1 MNGDSAAEVA
11 RALDAHPHHLVGLE
25 QANELDETLLG
36 VGHLPCRNEPAGHVN
51 DRDRKGV
58 FVGVNAGE
66 HCCHLSLM

>member
-1 MNGDSAAEVA
+1 MNGDGAAEVA
-11 RALDAHPHHLVGLE
+11 RALDAHPHHLVGVE

-36 VGHLPCRNEPAGHVN
+36 VGHLPCRDEPAGVVD

-58 FVGVNAGE
+58 FVGVYAGE